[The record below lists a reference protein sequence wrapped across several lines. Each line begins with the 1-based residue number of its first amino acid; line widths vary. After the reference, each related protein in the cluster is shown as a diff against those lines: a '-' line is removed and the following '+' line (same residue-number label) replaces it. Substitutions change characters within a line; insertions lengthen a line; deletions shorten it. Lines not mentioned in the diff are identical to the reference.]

1 MAARKNDV
9 GSPFISFGLGLMSK
23 KREIE
28 ENWYVAS
35 MELSE
40 KDWSYKEAR
49 PRPVLRFGTVGKS
62 LISIRT

>member
-9 GSPFISFGLGLMSK
+9 GSPFISFGLVLMSK

-40 KDWSYKEAR
+40 KD
-49 PRPVLRFGTVGKS
+49 
-62 LISIRT
+62 